1 MESKV
6 EPYYLG
12 IHDNQIYISYRV
24 HLSDIFTD
32 YAEKIKE
39 NIKNLALKAD
49 DLDNFFADT
58 FGCEM
63 SIESKEQ

>member
-1 MESKV
+1 L

-12 IHDNQIYISYRV
+12 IYENQIYLSYRV

-32 YAEKIKE
+32 HAETIKN

-49 DLDNFFADT
+49 DLDNYFADN

-63 SIESKEQ
+63 SIESKEDF